1 MKMTQTF
8 FSNNNEQINC
18 YILYDRFSG
27 NHDLK
32 KFTKQLKTGLEN
44 SAKKINILSK
54 EACPGD
60 RESEIFQSNCRSIKN
75 AKYILFVATNNPP
88 SHLFSTEYKLA
99 LKAQLSGDTKI
110 LPIPY
115 NNSFE
120 IKLPEELQN
129 TNLKFM
135 HYDNLEELSSKILD
149 FINIPLDERTLEQ
162 PESAEEKDKKV
173 KNLVNEIEAM
183 LNTSFKH

>member
-1 MKMTQTF
+1 M
-8 FSNNNEQINC
+8 
-18 YILYDRFSG
+18 
-27 NHDLK
+27 
-32 KFTKQLKTGLEN
+32 
-44 SAKKINILSK
+44 
-54 EACPGD
+54 
-60 RESEIFQSNCRSIKN
+60 
-75 AKYILFVATNNPP
+75 
-88 SHLFSTEYKLA
+88 FSTEYKLA